1 MHRLLTIFILASCIG
16 CNEYQFRVLENDLP
30 EELVD
35 EEEEQETPYDA
46 DEEDDEHDDFD
57 PLEEEE
63 PVNEDEDPPAEEEVP
78 PPEDDCEDTSDLVY
92 VIDRDTSNLYLFD
105 PQNVEFDLL
114 GTLDCGLWAG
124 TPASMS
130 VSRSGTAYVR
140 YADDT
145 VYAVHLESMECE
157 ETSYGSNFGHFG
169 MGFATDHAETWQ
181 DDLYVANANQLAKL
195 DTETW
200 SLNTIGGLPSQSE
213 LTGNAEG
220 ELWAI
225 LPLENPAKLVRL
237 NKANAQVVETRTMP
251 SFPNPFEIDT
261 FAFATWGGDFW
272 IFVRTYGLGETT
284 DVYRVSSTGALSLV
298 AENTGLTIVGAGVS
312 TCAPTE

>member
-1 MHRLLTIFILASCIG
+1 MNRLLTIFILASCIG
-16 CNEYQFRVLENDLP
+16 CNEYQFHVLESELP
-30 EELVD
+30 DELVNED
-35 EEEEQETPYDA
+35 EEHEDPYNEGEEEEQDN
-46 DEEDDEHDDFD
+46 FD

-63 PVNEDEDPPAEEEVP
+63 QSNDEEDPPAEEEVP
-78 PPEDDCEDTSDLVY
+78 PPADDCEDTSDLVY

-105 PQNVEFDLL
+105 PVSVEFDLL

-157 ETSYGSNFGHFG
+157 ETSYGSSFGHFG
-169 MGFATDHAETWQ
+169 MGFATDSAHTWQ

-213 LTGNAEG
+213 LTGNAQG

-225 LPLENPAKLVRL
+225 LPLESPAKLVRL
-237 NKANAQVVETRTMP
+237 NKSNAQIIETRTMP
-251 SFPNPFEIDT
+251 SFPDPYGIDT

-272 IFVRTYGLGETT
+272 VFVRTYGLGETT
-284 DVYRVSSTGALSLV
+284 DVYRVSATGALSLV
-298 AENTGLTIVGAGVS
+298 AQDTGLTIVGAGVS
-312 TCAPTE
+312 TCAPTQ